1 MNNLT
6 DTYLFKALD
15 AYPYDLPEAI
25 ESLNYALSYDDKNPI
40 ALRLMGQIYSEQL
53 QDYET
58 AKQYFEEALAED
70 IYALSIYAPYINVL
84 IWNEDFEK
92 ALKLIDFALK
102 VKGIDK
108 ALMHYKRALI
118 YENKMEYKLAL
129 TSLKEAKKVA
139 MNSNFI
145 TATDS
150 DKKRIK
156 DKMPKKKKKRK
167 KSKGKKKKNSSKKG
181 KKK

>member
-40 ALRLMGQIYSEQL
+40 ALRLMGQIYGEQL
-53 QDYET
+53 CDYET
-58 AKQYFEEALAED
+58 AKHYFEEALAED
-70 IYALSIYAPYINVL
+70 IYCLSIYKPYINVL
-84 IWNEDFEK
+84 TWNDDFEK
-92 ALKLIDFALK
+92 ALKLIEFALT

-108 ALMHYKRALI
+108 GMMYFKRAII
-118 YENKMEYKLAL
+118 YEHLEQY
-129 TSLKEAKKVA
+129 KEALKALRKAKNIAV
-139 MNSNFI
+139 NSAFI
-145 TATDS
+145 EGTDT

-156 DKMPKKKKKRK
+156 DKMPKKKKKAKAKKKDKKK
-167 KSKGKKKKNSSKKG
+167 KSKKKKK
-181 KKK
+181 